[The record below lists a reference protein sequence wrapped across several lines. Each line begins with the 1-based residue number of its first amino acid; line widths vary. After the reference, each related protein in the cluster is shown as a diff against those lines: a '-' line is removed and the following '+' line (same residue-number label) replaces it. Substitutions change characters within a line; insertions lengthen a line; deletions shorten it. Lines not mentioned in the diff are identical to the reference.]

1 MSIVNPYQLI
11 DNKTGT
17 EINLTARCTL
27 CLGTRHAKVCDEER
41 ACPECH
47 GHGSVIT
54 ANGVALLQFL
64 TDDKIRRYTTLHRA
78 GANIER

>member
-1 MSIVNPYQLI
+1 MSIVNPHQLI

-27 CLGTRHAKVCDEER
+27 CLGSRKAKTETGEKT
-41 ACPECH
+41 CPECH

-54 ANGVALLQFL
+54 ANGAALLQFL
-64 TDDKIRRYTTLHRA
+64 IDTRQRRHVALLSNPHGR
-78 GANIER
+78 